1 MAPKHDR
8 TAFIFAMAATILAIM
23 TWAAFPHES
32 DLAAPVPPKHF
43 TGLTG
48 GSPHCLRTV
57 SVDFGKRGSWCSVNN
72 STRASPRAGKK
83 LAPFFH
89 SRRRRART
97 PLVQQKTKAE
107 CQNDEQ

>member
-1 MAPKHDR
+1 MGVTGFYPPSRSGDIGARSKTMAPKHDR

-48 GSPHCLRTV
+48 GSPPLSQNRLRGLLEARLLV
-57 SVDFGKRGSWCSVNN
+57 FGK
-72 STRASPRAGKK
+72 
-83 LAPFFH
+83 
-89 SRRRRART
+89 
-97 PLVQQKTKAE
+97 
-107 CQNDEQ
+107 